1 MECLFRGQRHDT
13 HEWVCGFVRHYK
25 DEDKYF
31 IEESVEGRDWK
42 VIPETVGEYTGVTEF
57 DSKDETINNKIF
69 EGDIVEIIVYRDVYG
84 QRKSQ
89 YDSLVKARGV
99 VKKYCARW
107 FIDLENGYNKF
118 LFAAKGKEVYNR
130 DIPNNYFLDTFYLT
144 DELKEWE
151 RQANQNYLFSYIKVI
166 GNIYENS
173 DLLSEVKDG
182 STITKAEI
190 SNV

>member
-1 MECLFRGQRHDT
+1 MKEILFRGKRIDNG
-13 HEWVCGFVRHYK
+13 EWVDGYYYESKISGCFILSPKIKVREK
-25 DEDKYF
+25 DGVVIKDSFE
-31 IEESVEGRDWK
+31 VTK

-57 DSKDETINNKIF
+57 DLEDETINKKIF

-89 YDSLVKARGV
+89 YDSLVKVRGV

-107 FIDLENGYNKF
+107 FIDLENDYNKF

-130 DIPNNYFLDTFYLT
+130 DIPNNHFLDNFYLT

-151 RQANQNYLFSYIKVI
+151 RQANQNYQFSYIKVI
-166 GNIYENS
+166 GNIFDNQE
-173 DLLSEVKDG
+173 LLEVKQ
-182 STITKAEI
+182 
-190 SNV
+190 

>member
-1 MECLFRGQRHDT
+1 MECLFRGQRQDT

-25 DEDKYF
+25 DEDKYL
-31 IEESVEGRDWK
+31 IEEYIEGRDWK

-57 DSKDETINNKIF
+57 DSKNETINKKIF

-89 YDSLVKARGV
+89 YDSLVKVRGI

-107 FIDLENGYNKF
+107 FIDLENVYNKF

-182 STITKAEI
+182 STITKAER

>member
-13 HEWVCGFVRHYK
+13 HKWVCGFVRYYK

-57 DSKDETINNKIF
+57 DLKDETINKKIF
-69 EGDIVEIIVYRDVYG
+69 EGDIVEIIVYRDIYG
-84 QRKSQ
+84 KRTSQ
-89 YDSLVKARGV
+89 YDSLVKVRGA
-99 VKKYCARW
+99 VKKDCARW
-107 FIDLENGYNKF
+107 FIDLENDYNKF
-118 LFAAKGKEVYNR
+118 LFAAKGKEIYNR
-130 DIPNNYFLDTFYLT
+130 DIPNNHFLDNFYLT

-182 STITKAEI
+182 STITKAER

>member
-1 MECLFRGQRHDT
+1 MKEILFRGKRIDNG
-13 HEWVCGFVRHYK
+13 EWVDGYYYESKISGCFILSNKIKVRGK
-25 DEDKYF
+25 DGVVIKNSFE
-31 IEESVEGRDWK
+31 VTK

-57 DSKDETINNKIF
+57 DLQDETINKKIF

-89 YDSLVKARGV
+89 YDSLVKVRGV

-107 FIDLENGYNKF
+107 FIDLENNYNKF

-130 DIPNNYFLDTFYLT
+130 DIPNNHFLDNFYLT

-151 RQANQNYLFSYIKVI
+151 RQAHPNYPFNYIKVI
-166 GNIYENS
+166 GNIFDNQE
-173 DLLSEVKDG
+173 LLEVKQ
-182 STITKAEI
+182 
-190 SNV
+190 